1 MLCITETFCRG
12 CQHADSIIKKDSRPL
27 IGYQE
32 ALAILR
38 LNWNSSGGCL
48 SHLPFPNRQ
57 TTGKVKRMWELFLL
71 DDLAIECRI
80 IVHRAN
86 CRRSPFALPVSEGSS
101 AKLLV
106 PVLDQN
112 VKAIMTK
119 SHTAIQLP
127 HGGCTSDQF
136 WSSWKSR
143 GANFQISQGLVLHQ
157 RVLFGGQ
164 TVLHEGEGGITVVL
178 WRGSLIA
185 WMNPRGVKVY
195 NVKSGQ
201 KARRFSER
209 AGPWLVRI
217 WYEYIVCTVIQTWN
231 IEIYVYF
238 IWYSIDT
245 QWYTH

>member
-1 MLCITETFCRG
+1 M
-12 CQHADSIIKKDSRPL
+12 AP
-27 IGYQE
+27 
-32 ALAILR
+32 AI
-38 LNWNSSGGCL
+38 
-48 SHLPFPNRQ
+48 PNRQ
-57 TTGKVKRMWELFLL
+57 TTGKVKRMWELFL

-86 CRRSPFALPVSEGSS
+86 CRRSPFALPVSEGSC

-112 VKAIMTK
+112 VKAITPK
-119 SHTAIQLP
+119 SHKTHSTATLDFMEDVHLIS
-127 HGGCTSDQF
+127 SDHLENHQRPIF
-136 WSSWKSR
+136 K
-143 GANFQISQGLVLHQ
+143 FYQGLVLHQ

-164 TVLHEGEGGITVVL
+164 TVLHEGEGSITVVL

-217 WYEYIVCTVIQTWN
+217 WYEYIVCTVIQAWN
-231 IEIYVYF
+231 IEIYFYF